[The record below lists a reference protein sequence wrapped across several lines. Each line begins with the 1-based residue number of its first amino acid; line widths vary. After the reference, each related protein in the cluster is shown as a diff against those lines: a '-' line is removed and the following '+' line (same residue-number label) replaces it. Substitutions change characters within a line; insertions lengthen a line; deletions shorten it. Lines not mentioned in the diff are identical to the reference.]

1 MRISLACLL
10 ALVALPA
17 GVLAQDAPVN
27 KQVHDTPAVRGS
39 IIANLLQDLIIPSCS
54 IPTRAT
60 ICSIHGPAISIKKRF
75 AATTGLKT
83 RVKTK

>member
-27 KQVHDTPAVRGS
+27 KQVHEVKGQLRLSVRKLVLPPGVVGV
-39 IIANLLQDLIIPSCS
+39 LQEYRIYNSVSLFL
-54 IPTRAT
+54 R
-60 ICSIHGPAISIKKRF
+60 
-75 AATTGLKT
+75 
-83 RVKTK
+83 